1 MKGRTEQ
8 SRERRL
14 QGCSRPLKA
23 RRLPRDHLS
32 NNCYE
37 CDLVPK
43 MLNLCLSQFKVLNF
57 WESLET
63 SEDPE
68 GGGTESCE
76 RKTDAGGQSSRIR
89 GNHQRKREGV
99 RWTVFPEVVYYI
111 VTISGLFFLLQ
122 PSPSPP
128 TTPDICQNDPQQYS
142 SRRKEKQWGKCGPE
156 ILTQLLLSLGL

>member
-1 MKGRTEQ
+1 M
-8 SRERRL
+8 
-14 QGCSRPLKA
+14 KA
-23 RRLPRDHLS
+23 RRLPRDRLS

-43 MLNLCLSQFKVLNF
+43 VLNLCLFQFKGLNF

-76 RKTDAGGQSSRIR
+76 RKTVASCIG
-89 GNHQRKREGV
+89 GNHQRKTEDV

-111 VTISGLFFLLQ
+111 ATISGLF
-122 PSPSPP
+122 
-128 TTPDICQNDPQQYS
+128 
-142 SRRKEKQWGKCGPE
+142 
-156 ILTQLLLSLGL
+156 LLL

>member
-8 SRERRL
+8 SPRE
-14 QGCSRPLKA
+14 GGSRAVAGPLKA
-23 RRLPRDHLS
+23 RRLPRDRLS

-43 MLNLCLSQFKVLNF
+43 MLNLCLFQFKVLNF

-76 RKTDAGGQSSRIR
+76 REKQLLEDSLHVSEAIIR
-89 GNHQRKREGV
+89 GREGV
-99 RWTVFPEVVYYI
+99 RWTVFQKLSTTLPQSQDCSSCSSLPLHHRPRPHPHQHMPE
-111 VTISGLFFLLQ
+111 
-122 PSPSPP
+122 
-128 TTPDICQNDPQQYS
+128 
-142 SRRKEKQWGKCGPE
+142 
-156 ILTQLLLSLGL
+156 

>member
-1 MKGRTEQ
+1 MSFEEGKEKKFFNEWIHTHGMKGRTEQ

-76 RKTDAGGQSSRIR
+76 RKTDAGG
-89 GNHQRKREGV
+89 
-99 RWTVFPEVVYYI
+99 
-111 VTISGLFFLLQ
+111 
-122 PSPSPP
+122 
-128 TTPDICQNDPQQYS
+128 
-142 SRRKEKQWGKCGPE
+142 
-156 ILTQLLLSLGL
+156 